1 MTDTLLGRNDTV
13 GSTYPMW
20 LDRVIFISAIVGF
33 VFLNQYL
40 WDTIQSTWL
49 QWVASVALAIFLL
62 IMTEVSGR
70 IIQMLR
76 ANA

>member
-1 MTDTLLGRNDTV
+1 MADTLLGRNETV

>member
-1 MTDTLLGRNDTV
+1 MTDTLLGRNETV

-20 LDRVIFISAIVGF
+20 LDRVIFILAIVGF
-33 VFLNQYL
+33 VFLNRYL
-40 WDTIQSTWL
+40 WETIQSTWL
-49 QWVASVALAIFLL
+49 QWVASVGLAVLLL

-76 ANA
+76 ANS

>member
-1 MTDTLLGRNDTV
+1 MTDTLLGRNETV

-40 WDTIQSTWL
+40 LDTIQSTWL

>member
-1 MTDTLLGRNDTV
+1 MTETFLGRNEKV
-13 GSTYPMW
+13 GSTYPIW
-20 LDRVIFISAIVGF
+20 LDRSIFILAIIGF
-33 VFLNQYL
+33 VFLNQYM
-40 WDTIQSTWL
+40 WNQIDSTLL
-49 QWVASVALAIFLL
+49 QWIASVVLAIFLL

>member
-1 MTDTLLGRNDTV
+1 MADTLLSRNETV

-20 LDRVIFISAIVGF
+20 LDRVIFILAIVGF
-33 VFLNQYL
+33 VFLNQYM
-40 WDTIQSTWL
+40 WKVISSTWL
-49 QWVASVALAIFLL
+49 QWVASLGLGIFLL

>member
-1 MTDTLLGRNDTV
+1 
-13 GSTYPMW
+13 MW
-20 LDRVIFISAIVGF
+20 LDRVIFILAIVGF

-40 WDTIQSTWL
+40 WETIQSTWL
-49 QWVASVALAIFLL
+49 QWVASVGLAVLLL

-76 ANA
+76 ANS

>member
-1 MTDTLLGRNDTV
+1 MIDTLLGRNETV

>member
-1 MTDTLLGRNDTV
+1 MTETFLGRNEKV
-13 GSTYPMW
+13 GSIYPIW
-20 LDRVIFISAIVGF
+20 LDRSIFILAIIGF
-33 VFLNQYL
+33 VFLNQYM
-40 WDTIQSTWL
+40 WNQIDSTLL
-49 QWVASVALAIFLL
+49 QWTASVVLAIFLL

>member
-1 MTDTLLGRNDTV
+1 MTEALLGRTEMI

-20 LDRVIFISAIVGF
+20 VDRIIFMLAIIGF
-33 VFLNQYL
+33 VFLNQYM
-40 WDTIQSTWL
+40 WEQISSVWL
-49 QWVASVALAIFLL
+49 QWMASIGLAIFLL

-76 ANA
+76 ANS

>member
-1 MTDTLLGRNDTV
+1 MTEALLGRTEMI

-20 LDRVIFISAIVGF
+20 VDRIIFMLAIIGF
-33 VFLNQYL
+33 VFLNQYM
-40 WDTIQSTWL
+40 WEQISSVWL
-49 QWVASVALAIFLL
+49 QWMASVGLAILLL

-76 ANA
+76 ANS

>member
-1 MTDTLLGRNDTV
+1 MTDTLLGRNETA

-20 LDRVIFISAIVGF
+20 LDRVVFISAIVGF

>member
-1 MTDTLLGRNDTV
+1 MTDTLLGRNETV

-20 LDRVIFISAIVGF
+20 LDRVIFILAIVGF
-33 VFLNQYL
+33 VFLNQYM
-40 WDTIQSTWL
+40 WEVISSTWL
-49 QWVASVALAIFLL
+49 QWVASVGLAIFLL

-76 ANA
+76 ADS

>member
-1 MTDTLLGRNDTV
+1 MTETFLGRNEKV
-13 GSTYPMW
+13 GSTYPIW
-20 LDRVIFISAIVGF
+20 LDRSIFILAIIGF
-33 VFLNQYL
+33 VFLNQYM
-40 WDTIQSTWL
+40 WNQIDSTLL
-49 QWVASVALAIFLL
+49 QWTASVVLAISLL

>member
-1 MTDTLLGRNDTV
+1 MTDTLLGRNETV

-49 QWVASVALAIFLL
+49 QWIASVALAIFLL

>member
-1 MTDTLLGRNDTV
+1 MTETFLGRTETV
-13 GSTYPMW
+13 GSTYPIW
-20 LDRVIFISAIVGF
+20 LDRSIFILAIVGF
-33 VFLNQYL
+33 AFLNQYM
-40 WDTIQSTWL
+40 WNQIDSTWL
-49 QWVASVALAIFLL
+49 QWIASVVLAIFLL

>member
-1 MTDTLLGRNDTV
+1 MTETLLRRNETV
-13 GSTYPMW
+13 GSTYPIW
-20 LDRVIFISAIVGF
+20 LDRSIFILTIVGF
-33 VFLNQYL
+33 VFLNQYM
-40 WDTIQSTWL
+40 WNQIDSTWL
-49 QWVASVALAIFLL
+49 QWTASVVLAIFLL

>member
-1 MTDTLLGRNDTV
+1 MTDTILARNETV

-20 LDRVIFISAIVGF
+20 LDRVIFILAIVGF

-40 WDTIQSTWL
+40 WEAISSTWL
-49 QWVASVALAIFLL
+49 QWVASVGLAIFLL

>member
-1 MTDTLLGRNDTV
+1 MTDTLLGRNETV

-49 QWVASVALAIFLL
+49 QWFASVALAIFLL

>member
-1 MTDTLLGRNDTV
+1 MTDTILARNETV

-20 LDRVIFISAIVGF
+20 LDRVIFILGIVGF

-40 WDTIQSTWL
+40 WEAISSTWL
-49 QWVASVALAIFLL
+49 RWVASVGLAIFLL

>member
-1 MTDTLLGRNDTV
+1 MTDTLLGRNETV

-20 LDRVIFISAIVGF
+20 LDRVIFILAIVGF
-33 VFLNQYL
+33 VFLNQYM
-40 WDTIQSTWL
+40 WEAIGSTWL
-49 QWVASVALAIFLL
+49 QWVASVGLAILLL

-76 ANA
+76 ANG

>member
-1 MTDTLLGRNDTV
+1 MTDTLLGRNETV

-20 LDRVIFISAIVGF
+20 LDRVVFISAIVGF

-49 QWVASVALAIFLL
+49 QWIASVALAIFLL

>member
-1 MTDTLLGRNDTV
+1 MTETFLGRNEKV
-13 GSTYPMW
+13 GSTYPIW
-20 LDRVIFISAIVGF
+20 LDRSIFILAIIGF
-33 VFLNQYL
+33 VFLNQYM
-40 WDTIQSTWL
+40 WNQIDSTLL
-49 QWVASVALAIFLL
+49 QWTASVVLAIFLL

>member
-1 MTDTLLGRNDTV
+1 MTETLLRRNETV
-13 GSTYPMW
+13 GSTYPIW
-20 LDRVIFISAIVGF
+20 LDRSIFILTIVGF
-33 VFLNQYL
+33 VFLNQYM
-40 WDTIQSTWL
+40 WNQIDSTWL
-49 QWVASVALAIFLL
+49 QWTASVVLAISLL

>member
-1 MTDTLLGRNDTV
+1 MTEALLGRTEMI

-20 LDRVIFISAIVGF
+20 VDRIIFMLAIIGF
-33 VFLNQYL
+33 VFLNQYI
-40 WDTIQSTWL
+40 WEQISSIWL
-49 QWVASVALAIFLL
+49 EWMASVGLAILLL

-76 ANA
+76 ANS

>member
-1 MTDTLLGRNDTV
+1 MTDTLLGRNETV

-49 QWVASVALAIFLL
+49 QWVASVALTIFLL

>member
-1 MTDTLLGRNDTV
+1 MTEALLGRTEEI
-13 GSTYPMW
+13 GSTYPIW
-20 LDRVIFISAIVGF
+20 LDRIIFIIAIVGF
-33 VFLNQYL
+33 IFLNEFL
-40 WDTIQSTWL
+40 WEAIDSIWV
-49 QWVASVALAIFLL
+49 QWAASVGLAIVLL

>member
-1 MTDTLLGRNDTV
+1 MTETFLGRNEKV
-13 GSTYPMW
+13 GSTYPIW
-20 LDRVIFISAIVGF
+20 LDRSIFILAIVGF
-33 VFLNQYL
+33 VFLNQYM
-40 WDTIQSTWL
+40 WNQIDSTLL
-49 QWVASVALAIFLL
+49 QWTASVVLAISLL

>member
-1 MTDTLLGRNDTV
+1 MTESLLGRTEEI
-13 GSTYPMW
+13 GSTYPIW
-20 LDRVIFISAIVGF
+20 LDRTIFIIAIIGFIFINEYMWREIDSIWVRWGASVGLAIV
-33 VFLNQYL
+33 
-40 WDTIQSTWL
+40 
-49 QWVASVALAIFLL
+49 LL

>member
-1 MTDTLLGRNDTV
+1 MTETFLGRTETV
-13 GSTYPMW
+13 GSTYPIW
-20 LDRVIFISAIVGF
+20 LDRCIFILAIVGF
-33 VFLNQYL
+33 VFLNQYM
-40 WDTIQSTWL
+40 WGQIDSTWL
-49 QWVASVALAIFLL
+49 QWTASVVLAIFLL